1 MGELKYI
8 SVNSVYS
15 VLAFKTD
22 NDCFSAIFVVQS
34 LGFNLCN
41 VLHSLLSQWIC
52 WQTVSGSLHWNA
64 RCKSRVLSLRWQG
77 NGSGPGI
84 MRRAGSQPP
93 ALTGSCWRA
102 GRKNPS
108 DAETG
113 SGFFPPFLM
122 CLLSLVVGGT
132 EMQTYKLNEATH
144 STSFYVLYSMLLGS
158 KVFGYYFSLVGLNT
172 LYISQT

>member
-1 MGELKYI
+1 MGGLKHI
-8 SVNSVYS
+8 TVNSVYS
-15 VLAFKTD
+15 VLAFQTD
-22 NDCFSAIFVVQS
+22 KDFFPDIFVVQS

-64 RCKSRVLSLRWQG
+64 RCKPWVLSLRWQG

-102 GRKNPS
+102 GRKKPL

-132 EMQTYKLNEATH
+132 EMQTYKLNEAMH
-144 STSFYVLYSMLLGS
+144 STSLYVLCSMLLCS

-172 LYISQT
+172 LYTSQT